1 MDAARI
7 TPEMAINYKTRQ
19 QGISVADVGI
29 GPIAVVSWSQRVIR
43 SFAEIVGARTSPHW
57 FYQKYEFYTGEL
69 NGQTIN
75 FVQVP
80 IGAPGTVM
88 IMEELIACGARI
100 ILGLGWAGSLQES
113 APVGTLL
120 IPTDC
125 ISEEGTSAHYVD
137 KTAKISADEELVALM
152 QASAISEG
160 RPVLTGTQWTLD
172 AFYRELCDKI
182 DAYRARGV
190 IGVDMETSAMY
201 MLGGYRGVKVCNLL
215 IVSDEVWHEWRPAFG
230 TAALKEAAKQG
241 QRVMMR
247 CLYQIIERS
256 IS

>member
-1 MDAARI
+1 
-7 TPEMAINYKTRQ
+7 
-19 QGISVADVGI
+19 
-29 GPIAVVSWSQRVIR
+29 VIR